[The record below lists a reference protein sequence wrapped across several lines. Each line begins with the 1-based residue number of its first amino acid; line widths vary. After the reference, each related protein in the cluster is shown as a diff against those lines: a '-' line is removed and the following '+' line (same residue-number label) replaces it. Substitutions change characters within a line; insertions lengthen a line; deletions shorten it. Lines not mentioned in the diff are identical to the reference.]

1 MFVDDKAVI
10 MPTVAT
16 GTIPASGSARLEG
29 LNSKQLVLS
38 RSGFSNM
45 PIAYPSLVNFYTS
58 SWDCENTG
66 TLGNAND
73 WMTQAIAGGT
83 MTAVTTGIASGTP
96 TNTEA
101 IDLVNHPGVVSINSG
116 ATANSGG
123 QIAWGN
129 PLNGILI
136 KGGERFDC
144 IFSAASLTNTLSRI
158 GFHDGN
164 SATDVVD
171 GVYFDVGL
179 NTGAITARTRS
190 NSFPATSVNLM
201 TITANTWY
209 YLKIQINN
217 NATSATFF
225 IYDMLGA
232 VLAQTTITD
241 NFPITAGRDC
251 LPKAQSI
258 SSTGGARLIYQF
270 DYIGWSTPLQRGA
283 TI

>member
-10 MPTVAT
+10 VPTVAT

-29 LNSKQLVLS
+29 ISTKNLVLS
-38 RSGFSNM
+38 RDGFSNM

-73 WMTQAIAGGT
+73 WMTQAVAGGT
-83 MTAVTTGIASGTP
+83 LTAVTTDIASGIP

-116 ATANSGG
+116 GTTNSGG
-123 QIAWGN
+123 QISWGN

-144 IFSAASLTNTLSRI
+144 IFNAVSIVNTVSRI
-158 GFHDGN
+158 GFHDAN
-164 SATDVVD
+164 TAVDVVD
-171 GVYFDVGL
+171 GVYFDTAL
-179 NTGAITARTRS
+179 NTGVVTARTRS
-190 NSFPATSVNLM
+190 NSFPATAINLM
-201 TITANTWY
+201 TLTENTWY
-209 YLKIQINN
+209 YFRIQINN
-217 NATSATFF
+217 NATSATFL
-225 IYDMLGA
+225 IYDMQGA

-241 NFPITAGRDC
+241 NFPLAAGRDV
-251 LPKAQSI
+251 LPKAQAF
-258 SSTGGARLIYQF
+258 SSTGGVRLLYQF
-270 DYIGWSTPLQRGA
+270 DYIGWAVPLQRGA